1 MSASNHIFNDEF
13 NSMVGP
19 ALIEVKC
26 QDISLEEM
34 GFILNGPND
43 RSSNFL
49 GSVVLGPDF
58 DMCS

>member
-1 MSASNHIFNDEF
+1 MSASNHVFNDEF
-13 NSMVGP
+13 NSIVGP

-43 RSSNFL
+43 LYVSPTMNLYVSILF
-49 GSVVLGPDF
+49 
-58 DMCS
+58 